1 MIDTSSDKKP
11 QPASKPQPM
20 SLRRKVLSQI
30 QEEEEE
36 EDERLKLNSDEED
49 VDPREESKEAP
60 KKQKLTLAEVRALG
74 VEANKRKREA
84 KAADKEERKQKDSQN
99 LSRSYSHVAALMEDL
114 NKAAEQGL
122 KDAPELDKQGKPAQP
137 YFFTKH
143 HEGDMDCLG
152 DLKYLTR
159 NDIQKAMKFSEDD
172 LLFASKLQFLVTRKD
187 CASNAGKKKLTE
199 PATWLHERNKL
210 SALL

>member
-1 MIDTSSDKKP
+1 
-11 QPASKPQPM
+11 
-20 SLRRKVLSQI
+20 
-30 QEEEEE
+30 
-36 EDERLKLNSDEED
+36 
-49 VDPREESKEAP
+49 
-60 KKQKLTLAEVRALG
+60 
-74 VEANKRKREA
+74 
-84 KAADKEERKQKDSQN
+84 
-99 LSRSYSHVAALMEDL
+99 MEDL

-122 KDAPELDKQGKPAQP
+122 KNAPAQP

-187 CASNAGKKKLTE
+187 CGSNAGKKKLTE
-199 PATWLHERNKL
+199 PTTWLNEINKL

>member
-1 MIDTSSDKKP
+1 
-11 QPASKPQPM
+11 
-20 SLRRKVLSQI
+20 
-30 QEEEEE
+30 
-36 EDERLKLNSDEED
+36 
-49 VDPREESKEAP
+49 
-60 KKQKLTLAEVRALG
+60 
-74 VEANKRKREA
+74 
-84 KAADKEERKQKDSQN
+84 
-99 LSRSYSHVAALMEDL
+99 MEDL

-122 KDAPELDKQGKPAQP
+122 KNAPELDKQGKPAQP

-199 PATWLHERNKL
+199 PTTWLNEINKL

>member
-1 MIDTSSDKKP
+1 MIDTSSDREP
-11 QPASKPQPM
+11 QPASKQQPM

-60 KKQKLTLAEVRALG
+60 KKQKLTLEEVRARG
-74 VEANKRKREA
+74 VEANKRRREA

-99 LSRSYSHVAALMEDL
+99 LSRTYSHVAALMEDL
-114 NKAAEQGL
+114 NKLAEQGL
-122 KDAPELDKQGKPAQP
+122 KNAPELDKPANP
-137 YFFTKH
+137 YFFTEH
-143 HEGDMDCLG
+143 NEGDMDCLG

-172 LLFASKLQFLVTRKD
+172 LLFASKL
-187 CASNAGKKKLTE
+187 
-199 PATWLHERNKL
+199 
-210 SALL
+210 

>member
-1 MIDTSSDKKP
+1 
-11 QPASKPQPM
+11 
-20 SLRRKVLSQI
+20 
-30 QEEEEE
+30 
-36 EDERLKLNSDEED
+36 
-49 VDPREESKEAP
+49 
-60 KKQKLTLAEVRALG
+60 
-74 VEANKRKREA
+74 
-84 KAADKEERKQKDSQN
+84 
-99 LSRSYSHVAALMEDL
+99 MEDL

-122 KDAPELDKQGKPAQP
+122 KNAPEQP

-172 LLFASKLQFLVTRKD
+172 LLFASELQFLVTRKD
-187 CASNAGKKKLTE
+187 CGSNAGKKKLTE
-199 PATWLHERNKL
+199 PTTWLNEINKL